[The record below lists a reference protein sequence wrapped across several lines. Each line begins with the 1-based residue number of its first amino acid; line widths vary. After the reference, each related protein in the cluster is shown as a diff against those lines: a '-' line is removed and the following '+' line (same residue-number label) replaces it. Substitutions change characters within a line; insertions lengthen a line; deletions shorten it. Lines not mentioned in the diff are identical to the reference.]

1 MGAQQ
6 SQLGTQADGKPGML
20 QRFLPGTKQYEP
32 LPIPKIID
40 LDFILANRPNP
51 PPNLQTSFQS
61 GNLKQISE
69 RILRYNREQWN
80 FGNLQG
86 TPQKLMNENTYKLF
100 LNFVQSKIV
109 PNSPQFTMPDN
120 TNIQTK
126 QSFEENISIIEE
138 IHGMGI
144 PEVNKFFTVK
154 LSDLFPEINGLTDQ
168 DIINVTLLGL
178 AAIIGAEHLVIYFL
192 MCGANPGITL
202 QAENEDTGTLMLLY
216 QIALTKIQTPPKYFI
231 ILARMLY
238 ILFLL
243 GSVAPGVDLSRLF
256 ISNFNILKR
265 NEREPTPVKES
276 ILHQLVKMPYINID
290 FSNQNKNLIYL
301 KMQNGA
307 SIPLLFKVIEK
318 QNISGPNLW
327 SNINTQDEPLGYT
340 VLYSLLMNSTLDGK
354 IKLSLVWYLIKAG
367 ANPLIIPNIRQ
378 NATVKESVFVKK
390 NQTEIQ
396 LLFALLQESNMQILG
411 DLLKILSLNQEFG
424 KKYDEFK
431 NSEPGVNQDKS
442 ITIQRLKK
450 NNDRLRQILL
460 EVEKQKIIQVNS
472 AIKESALIGSIRNQN
487 KAIQQQLNIK
497 QNLKITNPVQF
508 QYNTLMQTQKPV
520 ITKPIDKMYQTT
532 KPMTY
537 QQNLAIPQSTRQRT
551 PPYSGGGKRITM
563 RTFYLLKHKKYSK
576 QPFKAER
583 PITAAHNAYDFL
595 KLHDKTGKKQIT
607 MTIYD
612 IANNKKYKY
621 IAKTMK
627 DGKNVLKSYK

>member
-6 SQLGTQADGKPGML
+6 SQLGTQSEKKPGMF
-20 QRFLPGTKQYEP
+20 QRFMPGQKEFEP

-40 LDFILANRPNP
+40 LDFILATRPTP
-51 PPNLQTSFQS
+51 PPNLQKSFQMN
-61 GNLKQISE
+61 NLTEISE
-69 RILRYNREQWN
+69 RILKYNKEKWN

-100 LNFVQSKIV
+100 LNFVKSKIV
-109 PNSPQFTMPDN
+109 PNSPPFNMPSN
-120 TNIQTK
+120 MNIQTQ
-126 QSFEENISIIEE
+126 QSFEENKSIIEE
-138 IHGMGI
+138 INRIGI
-144 PEVNKFFTVK
+144 PIDVNKFFTVK
-154 LSDLFPEINGLTDQ
+154 LSELFPEINGFTEK

-178 AAIIGAEHLVIYFL
+178 SAIIGAEHLVIYFL
-192 MCGANPGITL
+192 MCGANPGITYL
-202 QAENEDTGTLMLLY
+202 DENEDTATLMLLF
-216 QIALTKIQTPPKYFI
+216 QIGLTKIQSPEKYFI

-243 GSVAPGVDLSRLF
+243 GSVGSGVDLSKIF
-256 ISNFNILKR
+256 KSNFEISIKNQGSTDLL
-265 NEREPTPVKES
+265 ES
-276 ILHQLVKMPYINID
+276 ILHELVKMPFINVD
-290 FSNQNKNLIYL
+290 SNIYL

-307 SIPLLFKVIEK
+307 SIPLLFKILEKNNIE
-318 QNISGPNLW
+318 GPKLW
-327 SNINTQDEPLGYT
+327 SNINVQDSPLGYT
-340 VLYSLLMNSTLDGK
+340 VLYSLLMNNTISGK
-354 IKLSLVWYLIKAG
+354 IKLSLVWYLINAG

-378 NATVKESVFVKK
+378 NAQIKESIFSKE

-411 DLLKILSLNQEFG
+411 DLLKILSLNKEFG

-431 NSEPGVNQDKS
+431 ISEPGINQNKS
-442 ITIQRLKK
+442 MTIQRLKK
-450 NNDRLRQILL
+450 NNDRLRKILL

-472 AIKESALIGSIRNQN
+472 AIKESALIGSISE
-487 KAIQQQLNIK
+487 
-497 QNLKITNPVQF
+497 QNLAITNPVQF

-537 QQNLAIPQSTRQRT
+537 QQNLAIPQST
-551 PPYSGGGKRITM
+551 YSGQRKNPYAGGSKRITM

-595 KLHDKTGKKQIT
+595 KLRDKIGKKQINI
-607 MTIYD
+607 TIYD
-612 IANNKKYKY
+612 IVNNKKYKY
-621 IAKTMK
+621 IAKTLK